1 VSVGAEG
8 PRRLSLP
15 KRRRWDSQAAGRL
28 ASHLISLTPL
38 SALAIASAGLAAGT
52 INTVVGSGTLIT
64 FPVLL
69 GLGYPALVA
78 NVSNNIGLVLG
89 NVSGSVAYR
98 RELGG
103 QRRRATI
110 LGTMSLLG
118 GLAGA
123 LLLLALPG
131 SSFRRVVP
139 YLILVGCALVALQ
152 PRASRWLSKHHA
164 ERGRPRSTRLALMA
178 TVLATGIY
186 GGYFGAAQGV
196 ILISLLG
203 IFVADGLQRLNALK
217 NVLVLI
223 TNLVAGVIFAFSGHV
238 SWAVA
243 GLLAIGAAAGGQIG
257 GRFGRRLP
265 QPVLRAV
272 IVVVG
277 VVVAA
282 VLLA

>member
-1 VSVGAEG
+1 MAAGEEG
-8 PRRLSLP
+8 PDRHCWP
-15 KRRRWDSQAAGRL
+15 KHRRRDGQAAGRL

-38 SALAIASAGLAAGT
+38 SALAIAGAGLAAGT

-98 RELGG
+98 RELAG
-103 QRRRATI
+103 QRRRATV

-118 GLAGA
+118 GLTGA

-139 YLILVGCALVALQ
+139 YLILAGCLLVALQ
-152 PRASRWLSKHHA
+152 PRISRWLSERHA
-164 ERGRPRSTRLALMA
+164 DQGRPRDTRPALMV
-178 TVLATGIY
+178 TVLATGVY

-203 IFVADGLQRLNALK
+203 IFVVDGLQRLNALK

-223 TNLVAGVIFAFSGHV
+223 TNLVAGVIFAFSSHV
-238 SWAVA
+238 SWTVA
-243 GLLAIGAAAGGQIG
+243 GLLAIGAATGGQIG

-282 VLLA
+282 LLLA